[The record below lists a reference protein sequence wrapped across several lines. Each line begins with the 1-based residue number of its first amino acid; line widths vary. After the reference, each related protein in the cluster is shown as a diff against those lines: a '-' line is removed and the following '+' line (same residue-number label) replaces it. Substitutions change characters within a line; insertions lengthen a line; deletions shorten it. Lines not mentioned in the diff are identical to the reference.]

1 MIFQIE
7 HTPPDD
13 GPLAPGRNPERGR
26 GKPLLP
32 NLVRRYIMEYFET
45 AAYAHTRLRESIEDS
60 LLELSSRLEQRSQIE
75 ENATWAQVADLRRL
89 NNLLEQALEFFKG
102 ND

>member
-1 MIFQIE
+1 
-7 HTPPDD
+7 
-13 GPLAPGRNPERGR
+13 
-26 GKPLLP
+26 
-32 NLVRRYIMEYFET
+32 MEYFET

-60 LLELSSRLEQRSQIE
+60 LLELSDRLEQRSQIE

-102 ND
+102 NDLKGGTYHAQDNIRPQALHTG